1 MPYASDMEI
10 KGITV
15 ILRKVGTRTLLISAC
30 RCRTI
35 GGGAYLGERRTGFGA
50 G

>member
-1 MPYASDMEI
+1 MPNVSDMEA

-15 ILRKVGTRTLLISAC
+15 ILHRVGMRTLLISAC

-35 GGGAYLGERRTGFGA
+35 GGGAYLGERRGGI
-50 G
+50 GPG